1 MAILLRRLLRFPGA
15 RSGTFHAAD
24 QRSGSWLSA
33 PIVVALIACFAVTI
47 PLTLPLAAL
56 AETVPD
62 PVRMTAARSDRLT
75 VPEVQGLGCITA
87 GAAGAIGAYVYSDMM
102 VMAVAA
108 SAGVNPAIG
117 LPLIVSGFVTGCG
130 VGATVMP
137 ILLHFAFGYSM

>member
-1 MAILLRRLLRFPGA
+1 MTNALRLLLRFHRA

-24 QRSGSWLSA
+24 QRSASRLSA
-33 PIVVALIACFAVTI
+33 ALVIALIACFAVTL
-47 PLTLPLAAL
+47 PPTLSSVAL
-56 AETVPD
+56 AETVQD
-62 PVRMTAARSDRLT
+62 PVRTAAHSNRLS

-87 GAAGAIGAYVYSDMM
+87 GAAGAIGAYVYGDMM
-102 VMAVAA
+102 VMAVAT

-130 VGATVMP
+130 VGTAIMP